1 MALVTRIALLFSLL
15 LTDPSAL
22 NGSCHSNSLALLSFA
37 YRDFGSEWLVTRLA
51 LLFSPLLTEPSALN
65 GSCHKHSLAL
75 LSFAYRAFGSEW
87 LLSQE

>member
-15 LTDPSAL
+15 LT
-22 NGSCHSNSLALLSFA
+22 
-37 YRDFGSEWLVTRLA
+37 
-51 LLFSPLLTEPSALN
+51 EPSALN
-65 GSCHKHSLAL
+65 GSCHKNTLAL

>member
-15 LTDPSAL
+15 LT
-22 NGSCHSNSLALLSFA
+22 
-37 YRDFGSEWLVTRLA
+37 
-51 LLFSPLLTEPSALN
+51 EPSALN
-65 GSCHKHSLAL
+65 GSCHKNSLALLSILLTEPSALNDSCHTNSLAL